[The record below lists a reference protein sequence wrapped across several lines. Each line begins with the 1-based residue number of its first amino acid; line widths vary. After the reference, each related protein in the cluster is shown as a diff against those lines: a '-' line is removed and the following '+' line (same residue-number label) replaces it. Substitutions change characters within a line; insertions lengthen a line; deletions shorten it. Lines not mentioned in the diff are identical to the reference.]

1 MFTKCQQAGEV
12 WAQVGYRVLSPSFAS
27 LKTSALGLAVTVA
40 LSTSALATVPVPLT
54 KPAPPPPSDLL
65 SEADGHALWDGL
77 DAREKGKWMEVRHFA
92 RQISDPT
99 AKAILN
105 WLRFQKEGTGSTVAE
120 IVAFQE
126 QHPHW
131 PRQDRLSRRAEEA
144 LTDYPMRDADVI
156 AWFATR
162 DPLTGEGKVRLGEA
176 LLNSSQQIEGATW
189 IQRAW
194 VEHQFSRSRE
204 AEILRKYG
212 AHLPAQAHEDRLNRL
227 IWEQRFADGRRML
240 QLVDAEA
247 RALADARLKLASRS
261 RGAESAVT
269 RVPAS
274 LRTDAGLLFDHARY
288 LRRRGQ
294 EQTAI
299 PLLLTPPTAT
309 HSIAR
314 PDRAWTERKILAR
327 KALTEGHYQ
336 EAYGLATGHGHERGV
351 AFAEGEFLAG
361 WIALQYLNDANRA
374 FVHFQTLEAGV
385 TTPISKSRGAY
396 WMGRAAEARGR
407 ADEARGYYRQASS
420 YPTTFY
426 GQLATSRLSSGTALL
441 QLPAAPAPTAAQS
454 GALAASDMV
463 RAFELMNEAGEDSL
477 ARSFVIELAKT
488 LPDATAL
495 AALADLMVERDL
507 PNLSVRVA
515 KIAAGRGI
523 SLPERSYPTAVL
535 PAFTQVG
542 KPVEPAL
549 VYGLSRQESEFNP
562 RAISHA
568 GARGLMQLMP
578 RTARAVARQIGV
590 PYRRA
595 RLTDD
600 PSYNATLGSAH
611 LSDLLDDF
619 AGSYIMTIAAY
630 NAGAHRVS
638 QWVERYGD
646 PRDPAVDPIDWMEN
660 IPFTET
666 RNYVQRVIENVQVY
680 RARLRGQAVDLKIEQ
695 DIARYDGTAPIIQ
708 TTPKPRTQLTPLAIP
723 TATPPAIAVPAAPT
737 IAALPATRR
746 DIPAPNPARPPAAPN
761 TSPQPVSQ
769 PAVAPPPEPVPEPTT
784 AAVAPAAQINV
795 PAVTLDAPADGTLTD
810 GAMMPVV
817 EENDPSY
824 RPPVI
829 TPQAPILEPAP
840 QPALVA
846 PTPAAPT
853 LIPPAAAEPPRLSA
867 PEPQPIA
874 RSSAPITLRPPPGID
889 APRAPADFKPSQ
901 QVIVQPAA
909 PSTQEPGTMLPI
921 PDDALGG

>member
-1 MFTKCQQAGEV
+1 
-12 WAQVGYRVLSPSFAS
+12 VGYRELSPSFAG
-27 LKTSALGLAVTVA
+27 LKAGALGLAVTFA
-40 LSTSALATVPVPLT
+40 LSTTVLGAVPIPLT
-54 KPAPPPPSDLL
+54 KPTPPPPSDLL

-77 DAREKGKWMEVRHFA
+77 DAREKGKWMEVRTFA

-99 AKAILN
+99 AQAILN

-120 IVAFQE
+120 VVAFQE
-126 QHPHW
+126 RYPHW
-131 PRQDRLSRRAEEA
+131 PRQNRLSRRAEEA

-162 DPLTGEGKVRLGEA
+162 DPLTGDGKVRLGEA
-176 LLNSSQQIEGATW
+176 LLNSGQQVDGATW

-204 AEILRKYG
+204 AEILKKYG

-240 QLVDAEA
+240 QLVNAEA

-269 RVPAS
+269 RVPTS
-274 LRTDAGLLFDHARY
+274 LRADAGLLFDHARY

-336 EAYGLATGHGHERGV
+336 EAYGLATGHGHDRGV

-361 WIALQYLNDANRA
+361 WIALQYLNDADRA
-374 FVHFQTLEAGV
+374 FIHFQTLAAGV

-407 ADEARGYYRQASS
+407 TDEALGYYRQASCH
-420 YPTTFY
+420 PTTFY
-426 GQLATSRLSSGTALL
+426 GQLATSRLSSGGGALL
-441 QLPAAPAPTAAQS
+441 QLPTAPSPTAAQS
-454 GALAASDMV
+454 GVLAANDMV

-477 ARSFVIELAKT
+477 ARSFVIELANT
-488 LPDATAL
+488 LQDSTAL

-590 PYRRA
+590 PYQRA

-680 RARLRGQAVDLKIEQ
+680 RARLQGRAVDLKIEQ
-695 DIARYDGTAPIIQ
+695 DIARYDGSAPIIQ
-708 TTPKPRTQLTPLAIP
+708 TSPKPRSQLTPLAAP
-723 TATPPAIAVPAAPT
+723 ASAPPLIAVPASPPASPT
-737 IAALPATRR
+737 VAALPTARR
-746 DIPAPNPARPPAAPN
+746 DIPAPNPARPPAPPPAPL
-761 TSPQPVSQ
+761 Q
-769 PAVAPPPEPVPEPTT
+769 PAPLQPAPVQQAPASQVTAPPAPT
-784 AAVAPAAQINV
+784 P
-795 PAVTLDAPADGTLTD
+795 TLEAPADVTLTD
-810 GAMMPVV
+810 GAMLPVV
-817 EENDPSY
+817 EEDDPSY
-824 RPPVI
+824 RPPVVAA
-829 TPQAPILEPAP
+829 PAPILEPVA
-840 QPALVA
+840 QPALTA
-846 PTPAAPT
+846 TTPAAPT
-853 LIPPAAAEPPRLSA
+853 LIPPAAPEAPVLSA

-874 RSSAPITLRPPPGID
+874 RSTAPITLRPPPGID
-889 APRAPADFKPSQ
+889 APRAPADFEPTR
-901 QVIVQPAA
+901 QVIGQPAA

-921 PDDALGG
+921 ADDTFGG

>member
-1 MFTKCQQAGEV
+1 M
-12 WAQVGYRVLSPSFAS
+12 GYCELSPSFAN
-27 LKTSALGLAVTVA
+27 LKASALGLVVTLA
-40 LSTSALATVPVPLT
+40 LSTTALGAVPIPLT
-54 KPAPPPPSDLL
+54 KPTPPPPSELL

-77 DAREKGKWMEVRHFA
+77 DAREKGKWMEVRTFA
-92 RQISDPT
+92 RQITDPT

-120 IVAFQE
+120 VVAFQE
-126 QHPHW
+126 QYPHW

-176 LLNSSQQIEGATW
+176 LLNSGQQVEGATW

-204 AEILRKYG
+204 AEVLRKYG
-212 AHLPAQAHEDRLNRL
+212 AHLPPQAHEDRLNRL

-240 QLVDAEA
+240 QLVNAEA

-269 RVPAS
+269 RVPTS
-274 LRTDAGLLFDHARY
+274 LRADAGLLFDHARY

-336 EAYGLATGHGHERGV
+336 EAYGLATGHGHDRGV

-361 WIALQYLNDANRA
+361 WIALQYLNDADRA
-374 FVHFQTLEAGV
+374 FVHFQTLAAGV

-407 ADEARGYYRQASS
+407 TDEALGYYRQASS

-426 GQLATSRLSSGTALL
+426 GQLATSRLSSGGNALL
-441 QLPAAPAPTAAQS
+441 QLPVAPSPTAAHS
-454 GALAASDMV
+454 GALAANDMV

-477 ARSFVIELAKT
+477 ARSFVIELANT

-595 RLTDD
+595 RLIDD

-680 RARLRGQAVDLKIEQ
+680 RARLQGRAVNLKIEQ
-695 DIARYDGTAPIIQ
+695 DIARYDGSAPIIQ
-708 TTPKPRTQLTPLAIP
+708 TTAKPQTQLTPLAMP
-723 TATPPAIAVPAAPT
+723 STAPPPIAVPVSPT
-737 IAALPATRR
+737 VAALPSTRQ
-746 DIPAPNPARPPAAPN
+746 DIPAPNPTRQPPAPQVSAPPA
-761 TSPQPVSQ
+761 SAAPPV
-769 PAVAPPPEPVPEPTT
+769 AAPPPVTGPAPVEAPLVTNMPTP
-784 AAVAPAAQINV
+784 VLDV
-795 PAVTLDAPADGTLTD
+795 PADVTLTN

-817 EENDPSY
+817 EEDDPTY
-824 RPPVI
+824 RPPVVM
-829 TPQAPILEPAP
+829 APAP
-840 QPALVA
+840 ALAPVTA
-846 PTPAAPT
+846 PTLSATTPSAPT
-853 LIPPAAAEPPRLSA
+853 LIPPAASATPVLTA

-889 APRAPADFKPSQ
+889 APRAPADFKPTQ
-901 QVIVQPAA
+901 QVIGQPVT

-921 PDDALGG
+921 PDGSLGG

>member
-1 MFTKCQQAGEV
+1 M
-12 WAQVGYRVLSPSFAS
+12 GYRELSPSFAS
-27 LKTSALGLAVTVA
+27 LKASALGLAVTLA
-40 LSTSALATVPVPLT
+40 LSTTAFGAVPIPLT

-65 SEADGHALWDGL
+65 SETDGHALWDGL
-77 DAREKGKWMEVRHFA
+77 DAREKGKWMEVRTFA

-105 WLRFQKEGTGSTVAE
+105 WLRFQKEGAGSTVAE
-120 IVAFQE
+120 VVAFQE
-126 QHPHW
+126 QYPHW

-176 LLNSSQQIEGATW
+176 FLNSGQQIEGATW

-204 AEILRKYG
+204 AEILKKYG
-212 AHLPAQAHEDRLNRL
+212 VHLPPQAHEDRLNRL
-227 IWEQRFADGRRML
+227 IWEQRFSDGRRML
-240 QLVDAEA
+240 QLVNSEA

-269 RVPAS
+269 RVPAN

-309 HSIAR
+309 HSITR

-407 ADEARGYYRQASS
+407 ADEASSYYRQASS

-426 GQLATSRLSSGTALL
+426 GQLATSRLSSGSVLL
-441 QLPAAPAPTAAQS
+441 QLPAAPTPTAAHS
-454 GALAASDMV
+454 GALAANDMV

-477 ARSFVIELAKT
+477 ARSFVIELANT
-488 LPDATAL
+488 LPDATGL

-562 RAISHA
+562 RAVSHA

-590 PYRRA
+590 PYRRSG
-595 RLTDD
+595 LTDD

-680 RARLRGQAVDLKIEQ
+680 RARLQGRAVDLKIEQ
-695 DIARYDGTAPIIQ
+695 DIARYDGSAPIIQ
-708 TTPKPRTQLTPLAIP
+708 TTPKPRAQLTPLAAP
-723 TATPPAIAVPAAPT
+723 TTPPPPIAVPSSPT
-737 IAALPATRR
+737 VAALPPTRR
-746 DIPAPNPARPPAAPN
+746 DIPAPNPARQPPAPQVSIPPAAV
-761 TSPQPVSQ
+761 SPASVTAPAPIET
-769 PAVAPPPEPVPEPTT
+769 PAVA
-784 AAVAPAAQINV
+784 AP
-795 PAVTLDAPADGTLTD
+795 TLDAPADVTLTE
-810 GAMMPVV
+810 GVMMPVV
-817 EENDPSY
+817 EEDDPSY
-824 RPPVI
+824 QPPLI
-829 TPQAPILEPAP
+829 TAPAPILEPAP
-840 QPALVA
+840 QPALTSA
-846 PTPAAPT
+846 TPAAPSLT
-853 LIPPAAAEPPRLSA
+853 PPTAPPAIGAPVLTP

-874 RSSAPITLRPPPGID
+874 RSTAPVTLRPPPGID
-889 APRAPADFKPSQ
+889 APRAPADFKPTQ
-901 QVIVQPAA
+901 QVIVQPPA

-921 PDDALGG
+921 PDNALGG

>member
-1 MFTKCQQAGEV
+1 M
-12 WAQVGYRVLSPSFAS
+12 GYRELSPSFAS
-27 LKTSALGLAVTVA
+27 LKASALGLAVTFA
-40 LSTSALATVPVPLT
+40 LSTTVLGAVPIPLT
-54 KPAPPPPSDLL
+54 KPTPPPPSDLL

-77 DAREKGKWMEVRHFA
+77 DAREKGKWMEVRTFA

-99 AKAILN
+99 AQAILN

-120 IVAFQE
+120 VVAFQE
-126 QHPHW
+126 QYPHW

-176 LLNSSQQIEGATW
+176 LLNSGQQVDGATW

-204 AEILRKYG
+204 AEILKKYG

-240 QLVDAEA
+240 QLVNAEA

-269 RVPAS
+269 RVPTS
-274 LRTDAGLLFDHARY
+274 LRADAGLLFDHARY

-336 EAYGLATGHGHERGV
+336 EAYGLATGHGHDRGV

-361 WIALQYLNDANRA
+361 WIALQYLNDADRA
-374 FVHFQTLEAGV
+374 FIHFQTLAAGV

-407 ADEARGYYRQASS
+407 TDEALGYYRQASS
-420 YPTTFY
+420 HPTTFY
-426 GQLATSRLSSGTALL
+426 GQLATSRLSSGSSALL
-441 QLPAAPAPTAAQS
+441 QLPTAPSPTAAQS
-454 GALAASDMV
+454 GVLAANDMV

-477 ARSFVIELAKT
+477 ARSFVIELANT
-488 LPDATAL
+488 LQDSTAL
-495 AALADLMVERDL
+495 AALADLMVEREL

-590 PYRRA
+590 PYQRA

-680 RARLRGQAVDLKIEQ
+680 RARLQGRAVDLKIEQ
-695 DIARYDGTAPIIQ
+695 DIARYDGSAPIIQ
-708 TTPKPRTQLTPLAIP
+708 TTPKPRSQLTPLAAP
-723 TATPPAIAVPAAPT
+723 ASAPPLIAVPASPPGSPT
-737 IAALPATRR
+737 VAALPTARR
-746 DIPAPNPARPPAAPN
+746 DIPAPNPARPPAPSPAPL
-761 TSPQPVSQ
+761 Q
-769 PAVAPPPEPVPEPTT
+769 PAPVQQAPASQVTAPPAPTPT
-784 AAVAPAAQINV
+784 LEAPANV
-795 PAVTLDAPADGTLTD
+795 TLTD

-817 EENDPSY
+817 EEDDPSY
-824 RPPVI
+824 RPPVGAA
-829 TPQAPILEPAP
+829 PAPILELVA
-840 QPALVA
+840 QPALTA
-846 PTPAAPT
+846 TTPAAPT
-853 LIPPAAAEPPRLSA
+853 LIPPAAPEAPVLSA

-874 RSSAPITLRPPPGID
+874 RSTTPITLRPPPGID
-889 APRAPADFKPSQ
+889 APRAPADFKPTR
-901 QVIVQPAA
+901 QVIGQPAA

-921 PDDALGG
+921 ADDTFGG

>member
-1 MFTKCQQAGEV
+1 MS
-12 WAQVGYRVLSPSFAS
+12 SPAFAKLRTGARS
-27 LKTSALGLAVTVA
+27 GTLGLAA
-40 LSTSALATVPVPLT
+40 AFILSASALASVPVPLNR
-54 KPAPPPPSDLL
+54 PAPPPPSILL
-65 SEADGHALWDGL
+65 SEADGRALWDGL
-77 DAREKGKWMEVRHFA
+77 DAREKGKWMEVRTLA
-92 RQISDPT
+92 RQITDPT
-99 AKAILN
+99 ARAILN
-105 WLRFQKEGTGSTVAE
+105 WLRFQKEDNGSTVAE
-120 IVAFQE
+120 IVSFQE
-126 QHPHW
+126 AYPHW

-144 LTDYPMRDADVI
+144 LTDNPMRDADVI

-162 DPLTGEGKVRLGEA
+162 DPLTGEGKIRLGEA
-176 LLNSSQQIEGATW
+176 LLNTGQTVEGATW

-194 VEHQFSRSRE
+194 VEHQFGRSRE
-204 AEILRKYG
+204 AEILKKYRI
-212 AHLPAQAHEDRLNRL
+212 HLPAQAHEDRLNRL
-227 IWEQRFADGRRML
+227 IWEQRFSDGRRML
-240 QLVDAEA
+240 QLVNAEA
-247 RALADARLKLASRS
+247 RALRDARLKLASRS
-261 RGAESAVT
+261 NGAESAVR

-274 LRTDAGLLFDHARY
+274 LQTDAGLLFDHARY
-288 LRRRGQ
+288 LRRRGR

-299 PLLLTPPTAT
+299 PLLLTSPTAA
-309 HSIAR
+309 HSVTR

-336 EAYGLATGHGHERGV
+336 EAYGLATGHNHDRGV

-361 WIALQYLNDANRA
+361 WIALQYLNEPDRA
-374 FVHFQTLEAGV
+374 FVHFQTLAGGV

-407 ADEARGYYRQASS
+407 AEEARTYYTQASS

-426 GQLATSRLSSGTALL
+426 GQLATSRLSSNGRALL
-441 QLPAAPAPTAAQS
+441 QLPTSPNPTAAQN

-463 RAFELMNEAGEDSL
+463 RAFELLNEAGEDSL
-477 ARSFVIELAKT
+477 ARSFVIELANT
-488 LPDATAL
+488 LPDPTSL
-495 AALADLMVERDL
+495 ASLADLMVKHDL

-590 PYRRA
+590 PYRRSS
-595 RLTDD
+595 LTDD

-611 LSDLLDDF
+611 LSDLLGDF

-646 PRDPAVDPIDWMEN
+646 PRDPAVDPIDWVEN

-680 RARLRGQAVDLKIEQ
+680 RARLSGRAVDLKIEQ
-695 DIARYDGTAPIIQ
+695 DIARYDGSAPIIQ
-708 TTPKPRTQLTPLAIP
+708 TTPKPQAQLTPLAAP
-723 TATPPAIAVPAAPT
+723 TSPPPPIAVPANPT
-737 IAALPATRR
+737 VAALPPTLRR
-746 DIPAPNPARPPAAPN
+746 DLPAPHPVRRAPAPVPAEPTPSVTAPQAP
-761 TSPQPVSQ
+761 SPVSI
-769 PAVAPPPEPVPEPTT
+769 PTT
-784 AAVAPAAQINV
+784 A
-795 PAVTLDAPADGTLTD
+795 LDVPADGTLAD
-810 GAMMPVV
+810 GAMMPVI
-817 EENDPSY
+817 EEEDPSY
-824 RPPVI
+824 EPPAVAALPPVPVLETADKPVL
-829 TPQAPILEPAP
+829 TPPPATAPIAQPPAAVEAPVLTAP
-840 QPALVA
+840 QP
-846 PTPAAPT
+846 
-853 LIPPAAAEPPRLSA
+853 
-867 PEPQPIA
+867 QPIV
-874 RSSAPITLRPPPGID
+874 RNTAPITLRPPPGVD
-889 APRAPADFKPSQ
+889 APRAPADFTAVAPLAAR
-901 QVIVQPAA
+901 PAQ

-921 PDDALGG
+921 ADDAPGG

>member
-1 MFTKCQQAGEV
+1 M
-12 WAQVGYRVLSPSFAS
+12 SPSFAS
-27 LKTSALGLAVTVA
+27 LKASALGLAVSFALGTAAVA
-40 LSTSALATVPVPLT
+40 AVPIPIT

-77 DAREKGKWMEVRHFA
+77 DAREKGKWMEVRQFA

-120 IVAFQE
+120 VVAFQE

-176 LLNSSQQIEGATW
+176 LLNNGQRVEGATW

-204 AEILRKYG
+204 SEILKKYG
-212 AHLPAQAHEDRLNRL
+212 SHLPPQAHEDRLNRL
-227 IWEQRFADGRRML
+227 IWEQRFSDGRRML

-407 ADEARGYYRQASS
+407 ADEARGYYRRASS

-441 QLPAAPAPTAAQS
+441 QLPAAPSPTAAQS

-723 TATPPAIAVPAAPT
+723 AATPPAIAVPAAPT
-737 IAALPATRR
+737 VAALPPTRR
-746 DIPAPNPARPPAAPN
+746 DIPAPNPARQPAAPQ

-769 PAVAPPPEPVPEPTT
+769 PAVAPAPEPVP
-784 AAVAPAAQINV
+784 AAATPAAPINI
-795 PAVTLDAPADGTLTD
+795 PAATLDAPADVTLSE

-824 RPPVI
+824 RPPEI
-829 TPQAPILEPAP
+829 TPPAPILETTP
-840 QPALVA
+840 QPTLVA
-846 PTPAAPT
+846 PAPAAPT
-853 LIPPAAAEPPRLSA
+853 LIPPPAAKPPR
-867 PEPQPIA
+867 
-874 RSSAPITLRPPPGID
+874 
-889 APRAPADFKPSQ
+889 PRAPAP
-901 QVIVQPAA
+901 QPLSRSPA
-909 PSTQEPGTMLPI
+909 PLTQRTPPRRGGGPPRPRISHPPNKTWGAGTP
-921 PDDALGG
+921 P

>member
-1 MFTKCQQAGEV
+1 M
-12 WAQVGYRVLSPSFAS
+12 GYRVWSPSFAG
-27 LKTSALGLAVTVA
+27 LKASPRIRAFGLGLAVSFA
-40 LSTSALATVPVPLT
+40 LSVPALGAVPIPLT
-54 KPAPPPPSDLL
+54 KPTPPPPSELL

-77 DAREKGKWMEVRHFA
+77 DAREKGKWMEVRTFA
-92 RQISDPT
+92 RQITDPT
-99 AKAILN
+99 AKAILE
-105 WLRFQKEGTGSTVAE
+105 WLRFQKEGAGSTVAE
-120 IVAFQE
+120 IVSFQE
-126 QHPHW
+126 RYPHW
-131 PRQDRLSRRAEEA
+131 PRQDRMSRRAEEA
-144 LTDYPMRDADVI
+144 LTDYPMADADVI

-176 LLNSSQQIEGATW
+176 LLNSGQQIEGATW

-194 VEHQFSRSRE
+194 VDHQFSRSRE
-204 AEILRKYG
+204 AEILKKYG
-212 AHLPAQAHEDRLNRL
+212 SHLPPQAHEDRLNRL
-227 IWEQRFADGRRML
+227 IWEQRFSDGRRML

-299 PLLLTPPTAT
+299 PLLLTAPTAT

-327 KALTEGHYQ
+327 KALAEGHYQ
-336 EAYGLATGHGHERGV
+336 EAYGLATGHGHEKGV

-374 FVHFQTLEAGV
+374 FVHFQTLESRV
-385 TTPISKSRGAY
+385 TTPISKSRGSY

-407 ADEARGYYRQASS
+407 AEEARGYYQQASS
-420 YPTTFY
+420 HPTTFY
-426 GQLATSRLSSGTALL
+426 GQLATSRLSTGGKARI
-441 QLPAAPAPTAAQS
+441 QLPAAPTPTAAHS
-454 GALAASDMV
+454 GTLAASDMV
-463 RAFELMNEAGEDSL
+463 RAFELLNEAGETGL

-507 PNLSVRVA
+507 PNFSVRVA

-535 PAFTQVG
+535 PSFRQVG

-562 RAISHA
+562 RAVSHA

-590 PYRRA
+590 PYRRSS
-595 RLTDD
+595 LTED

-680 RARLRGQAVDLKIEQ
+680 RARFNGQAADLRIEQ
-695 DIARYDGTAPIIQ
+695 DIARYDGSEPIIQ
-708 TTPKPRTQLTPLAIP
+708 VTPKPRTQLTPLAAP
-723 TATPPAIAVPAAPT
+723 TTARPPIAVPAEPSVAALSPPPTRQGLPAPNPTRRIATPPAPAIDIPDPTPEPAP
-737 IAALPATRR
+737 ISAKPPQA
-746 DIPAPNPARPPAAPN
+746 IPAPAAV
-761 TSPQPVSQ
+761 TD
-769 PAVAPPPEPVPEPTT
+769 APEPTLD
-784 AAVAPAAQINV
+784 V
-795 PAVTLDAPADGTLTD
+795 PPDGT
-810 GAMMPVV
+810 MMPVV
-817 EENDPSY
+817 EKDDPSY
-824 RPPVI
+824 RPPEVA
-829 TPQAPILEPAP
+829 APAPALEPIPETAP
-840 QPALVA
+840 ATPIATA
-846 PTPAAPT
+846 PG
-853 LIPPAAAEPPRLSA
+853 LIPPPAAQAPVLTA
-867 PEPQPIA
+867 PEPQPPEPQPIV
-874 RSSAPITLRPPPGID
+874 RSTAPITLRPPPGID
-889 APRAPADFKPSQ
+889 APRAPADFQPTQ

-909 PSTQEPGTMLPI
+909 PSTLEPGTMLPI
-921 PDDALGG
+921 PDDARGG

>member
-1 MFTKCQQAGEV
+1 M
-12 WAQVGYRVLSPSFAS
+12 GYRELSPSFAS
-27 LKTSALGLAVTVA
+27 LKASALGLAVTFA
-40 LSTSALATVPVPLT
+40 LSTAALGAVPVPLT
-54 KPAPPPPSDLL
+54 KPTPPPPSDLL

-77 DAREKGKWMEVRHFA
+77 DAREKGKWMEVRTFA

-120 IVAFQE
+120 VVAFQE
-126 QHPHW
+126 QYPHW

-144 LTDYPMRDADVI
+144 ISDYPMRDADVI

-162 DPLTGEGKVRLGEA
+162 DPLTGEGKIRLGEA
-176 LLNSSQQIEGATW
+176 LLNSGQQVEGATW

-204 AEILRKYG
+204 AEILKKYRL
-212 AHLPAQAHEDRLNRL
+212 HLPPQAHEDRLNRL
-227 IWEQRFADGRRML
+227 IWEQRFSDGRRML
-240 QLVDAEA
+240 QLVNAEV

-261 RGAESAVT
+261 RGAESAVM
-269 RVPAS
+269 RVPTS
-274 LRTDAGLLFDHARY
+274 LRADAGLLFDHARY

-309 HSIAR
+309 HSITR

-336 EAYGLATGHGHERGV
+336 EAYGLATGHGHDRGV

-361 WIALQYLNDANRA
+361 WIALQYLNDADRA
-374 FVHFQTLEAGV
+374 FVHFQTLAAGV
-385 TTPISKSRGAY
+385 KTPISKSRGSY

-407 ADEARGYYRQASS
+407 TDEALGYYRQASS
-420 YPTTFY
+420 HPTTFY
-426 GQLATSRLSSGTALL
+426 GQLATSRLSSGGSALL
-441 QLPAAPAPTAAQS
+441 QLPSAPSPTAAHS
-454 GALAASDMV
+454 GALAANDMV

-477 ARSFVIELAKT
+477 ARSFVIELANT
-488 LPDATAL
+488 LQDPTAL

-590 PYRRA
+590 PYQRA

-680 RARLRGQAVDLKIEQ
+680 RARLQGRAVDLRIEQ
-695 DIARYDGTAPIIQ
+695 DIARYDGSAPIIQ
-708 TTPKPRTQLTPLAIP
+708 TTPKPRTQLTPLAAPP
-723 TATPPAIAVPAAPT
+723 TAPPTIAVPASPT
-737 IAALPATRR
+737 VAALPSARR
-746 DIPAPNPARPPAAPN
+746 DIPPPNPSRQQVAPLQASAPPVSAPPAA
-761 TSPQPVSQ
+761 
-769 PAVAPPPEPVPEPTT
+769 
-784 AAVAPAAQINV
+784 APAA
-795 PAVTLDAPADGTLTD
+795 PAIIPPPVAPLAVSNLPTPTLDAPADVTLTE

-817 EENDPSY
+817 EEDDPSY
-824 RPPVI
+824 RPPVVAA
-829 TPQAPILEPAP
+829 PAPILESAP
-840 QPALVA
+840 QPALA
-846 PTPAAPT
+846 ATTPAAPSLT
-853 LIPPAAAEPPRLSA
+853 PPAAPQAPALNA

-874 RSSAPITLRPPPGID
+874 RSTAPITLRPPPGID
-889 APRAPADFKPSQ
+889 APRAPADFKPSR
-901 QVIVQPAA
+901 QVIVQPTA

-921 PDDALGG
+921 ADDTFGS